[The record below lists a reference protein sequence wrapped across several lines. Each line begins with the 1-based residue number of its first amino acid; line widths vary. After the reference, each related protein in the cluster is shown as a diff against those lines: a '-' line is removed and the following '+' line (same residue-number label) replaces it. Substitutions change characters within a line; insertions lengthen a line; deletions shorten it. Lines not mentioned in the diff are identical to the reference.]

1 MSTTTEK
8 PDTLLTALL
17 AAQQEM
23 PTLAKD
29 ASNEHFRNKYAS
41 VDSIMAAVLPVLNKH
56 GLVWITLPGR
66 DESGALC
73 LGYRL
78 VHAATGEAID
88 GTMPLLLGKQDSQ
101 GQGSAITYAR
111 RYSITSVLSLATG
124 EDDDGERARL
134 AAGNRRQA
142 ANGSG
147 HAQPAPQLPDELVNE
162 LVAAKKASGLTTD
175 QVRSHLVAAGAA
187 DVPEGNVS
195 LKTIRALT
203 PSQASGL
210 MDVFTAAAEASA
222 GVSS

>member
-1 MSTTTEK
+1 MSATTEK

-29 ASNEHFRNKYAS
+29 AANEHFKNKYAS
-41 VDSIMAAVLPVLNKH
+41 VDAIMAAVLPVLNRH

-66 DESGALC
+66 DESGALT

-124 EDDDGERARL
+124 EDDDGERARQ

-142 ANGSG
+142 ANGL
-147 HAQPAPQLPDELVNE
+147 APQTPVPLSDERVNE

-203 PSQASGL
+203 PQQAIGL
-210 MDVFTAAAEASA
+210 MDVFTAAAEANA
-222 GVSS
+222 GASS